1 MMEEKRILDVK
12 NLSTSFYS
20 HKEVTHVVRGVDL
33 HVNEGDIFAVVGE
46 SGSGKSVLMK
56 SIMGIL
62 PNSAEVKA
70 DTLFFAG
77 KNLNEMSAEEHRRL
91 RGDELAMIFQDPMTA
106 LNPVKKIGA
115 HLTEVIRRHNKISKR
130 EAREQAIEALRKV
143 GIPSPESRMEQYPH
157 EFSGGMRQRVMIAM
171 ALACV
176 PKLLIADEPTTALD
190 VTIQAQILEL
200 LKELRDREGMSIVLI
215 THDLGVVASVTNRI
229 AVMYCGQI
237 MENGLTDEIFYHPRH
252 PYTRALLRAVPKPV
266 TGQKERLEAIPG
278 SAPSLKELPAGCPFQ
293 NRCQFSCEKCKSEAI
308 PVHTYS
314 DTQEARCVFRSEEL
328 DQLQQEKGVE
338 AW

>member
-1 MMEEKRILDVK
+1 MSEEKRILDVK
-12 NLSTSFYS
+12 NLSTTFYS
-20 HKEVTHVVRGVDL
+20 HKEAAYVVRGVDM
-33 HVNEGDIFAVVGE
+33 HVDDRDIFAIVGE

-62 PNSAEVKA
+62 PENAEVKA
-70 DTLFFAG
+70 DTLLFAG
-77 KNLNEMSAEEHRRL
+77 KNLNEIGPEERRKL

-115 HLTEVIRRHNKISKR
+115 HLVEVIRRHNKISKS
-130 EAREQAIEALRKV
+130 EARKQAVQALRKV
-143 GIPSPESRMEQYPH
+143 GIPSPENRMEQYPH

-171 ALACV
+171 ALACA

-190 VTIQAQILEL
+190 VTIQAQILDL
-200 LKELRDREGMSIVLI
+200 LQELRDKEGMSIVLI

-278 SAPSLKELPAGCPFQ
+278 YAPSLKDLPVGCPFQ
-293 NRCQFSCEKCKSEAI
+293 TRCQFACEKCREEMV
-308 PVHTYS
+308 PGHTYS
-314 DTQEARCVFRSEEL
+314 DTQEARCVFTSEEL
-328 DQLQQEKGVE
+328 DRIQKERGLE
-338 AW
+338 